1 MQKCFSRKDFI
12 KIGTILGTGLLLDS
26 CNLSENNT
34 EEKSSKTKRFTLSK
48 PPPPETES
56 YSFDLITTEDLRYN
70 GLRKGFNKSID
81 KYPAAIALCTTTKD
95 VAEAI
100 SYAMKNNL
108 AIAIKSGGHNV
119 EGFSVNDGGMVI
131 NLSKMNSV
139 EFLADNKLKIGPG
152 CTIAQLYAE
161 ILPKNRIIPVGSCG
175 SVAMGGLTMG
185 GGYGLFSR
193 EYGLICDQLLEA
205 TFVDGNGTIHSTKDD
220 PELLWALRGGGSGNF
235 GVVTEMIF
243 QSHKA
248 PAGIQAHYF
257 KALNLNAERAKH
269 ILERWFEFTS
279 LLPNSCFSGFVLNG
293 KTLNIIVMNHE
304 RKTSAFQNLLNT
316 LGKEMDQSYP
326 GKYRELS
333 VMMKNYYG
341 LPTPANFKISSAGFY
356 KSYEDIS
363 ECILPVLDKVI
374 HTKGMI
380 YQVNTFGGNINNP
393 AFEKGSC
400 FPHRTMNYISELQS
414 YWEVTA
420 QEQKLKAATSEI
432 LETFKNNGITAQYV
446 NYCNADFEQWET
458 AYYGTNYQRLQAIKR
473 KYDLNNII
481 RHPQSIKV

>member
-1 MQKCFSRKDFI
+1 MPKPFSRKDFI
-12 KIGTILGTGLLLDS
+12 KIGSIVGTELILDS
-26 CNLSENNT
+26 CGLSENNNK
-34 EEKSSKTKRFTLSK
+34 EKSSKTKPFTRQK
-48 PPPPETES
+48 PLLPKIES
-56 YSFDLITTEDLRYN
+56 YSVDLITNEDSRYN

-81 KYPAAIALCTTTKD
+81 KYPAVIALCTNTKD

-100 SYAMKNNL
+100 SYANKNNL
-108 AIAIKSGGHNV
+108 EIAIKSGGHNV

-139 EFLADNKLKIGPG
+139 EFLEGNKLKIGPG

-205 TFVDGNGTIHSTKDD
+205 TFVDGNAATHSTKDD

-243 QSHKA
+243 QMHKA
-248 PAGIQAHYF
+248 PAGIQVHYF
-257 KALNLNAERAKH
+257 KALNLGADRAKN
-269 ILERWFEFTS
+269 ILEYWFEFTS
-279 LLPNSCFSGFVLNG
+279 LLPNLCFSGFVLNG

-304 RKTSAFQNLLNT
+304 RKTPAFQNLLNT
-316 LGKEMDQSYP
+316 LGEVMDKSYP
-326 GKYRELS
+326 GRYRELS
-333 VMMKNYYG
+333 AMMKNYYG

-356 KSYEDIS
+356 KNYGEIS
-363 ECILPVLDKVI
+363 ECILPVLEIVI
-374 HTKGMI
+374 NTKGMI

-393 AFEKGSC
+393 IFEKGSC
-400 FPHRTMNYISELQS
+400 FPHRAMNYISELQS

-432 LETFKNNGITAQYV
+432 LEILIKNGITAQYV
-446 NYCNADFEQWET
+446 NYCNADFEEWEI
-458 AYYGTNYQRLQAIKR
+458 AYYGTNYKRLQAVKK
-473 KYDLNNII
+473 KYDVTNNV

>member
-1 MQKCFSRKDFI
+1 
-12 KIGTILGTGLLLDS
+12 
-26 CNLSENNT
+26 
-34 EEKSSKTKRFTLSK
+34 
-48 PPPPETES
+48 
-56 YSFDLITTEDLRYN
+56 
-70 GLRKGFNKSID
+70 
-81 KYPAAIALCTTTKD
+81 
-95 VAEAI
+95 
-100 SYAMKNNL
+100 
-108 AIAIKSGGHNV
+108 V

-131 NLSKMNSV
+131 NLSNINSV
-139 EFLADNKLKIGPG
+139 EFLEDNKLKIGPG

-175 SVAMGGLTMG
+175 SVAMGGLTVG

-205 TFVDGNGTIHSTKDD
+205 TFVDGNGIIHSTKDD

-248 PAGIQAHYF
+248 PAGIQSHYF

-269 ILERWFEFTS
+269 ILERWFEFTT

-293 KTLNIIVMNHE
+293 KTLNIIVMNHK
-304 RKTSAFQNLLNT
+304 RKTPYFQNLLNT

-356 KSYEDIS
+356 KGLADIS
-363 ECILPVLDKVI
+363 ECILHVLDKVI
-374 HTKGMI
+374 NTKGMI
-380 YQVNTFGGNINNP
+380 YQVNTLGGNINNP
-393 AFEKGSC
+393 IFEKGSC
-400 FPHRTMNYISELQS
+400 FPHRAMNYIAEIQS
-414 YWEVTA
+414 YWEVSA

-432 LETFKNNGITAQYV
+432 LETFKKNGITAQYV
-446 NYCNADFEQWET
+446 NYCNADFEKWET
-458 AYYGTNYQRLQAIKR
+458 AYYGTSYQRLQAVKK
-473 KYDLNNII
+473 KYDFTNNV
-481 RHPQSIKV
+481 RHPQSIKF